1 MYNIAVRKQ
10 KRRERRLF
18 ATGVIM
24 VLLAVAGGVLYRL
37 PVSLQDISRIFQLAA
52 GKFSLSPADTM
63 SAGDVLRGT
72 IYDRNFNE
80 LSVSYQLFSLYVHP
94 AKINNHSDAA
104 QKLAEI
110 IGVAK
115 GAVEA
120 QLKQSRRVV
129 ELADDLDGDQV
140 KAIKNLEIEG
150 LYCTSSEKRF
160 YPEHTA
166 APHVLGY
173 TVDGV
178 GLSGVERKYDILL
191 QPGEYQPV
199 DVPDVDFKGNTVA
212 GQKRTDLILTLDI
225 ELQKAIDKELNRL
238 LREQGAAV
246 GMGLLMEPASGRI
259 LAFSNQPSFDP
270 NYFWKSEGVTRKN
283 TLYSPRFDL
292 NLARPLLVRAA
303 ARIQD
308 GEQFAPMLPQT
319 LAAPDFG
326 LSAEQYADVLNRI
339 EFLQPVLQS
348 LPSDVPFNDEP
359 AGGGQKNISLM
370 QLGVGLASL
379 INGGWRVTPTFVDSV
394 YDQQHG
400 QRFSLKKEAITRTHV
415 LNPAMGVAV
424 RRELLT
430 HFTGQQKEKLL
441 AFSGTSKRVVPG
453 GTITRYVQQQLF
465 VGMIPREKPTMLLI
479 MALERNTLDP
489 VPKGEK
495 IRSLSSV
502 GKTLLT
508 DLYAGA
514 QQEQIAEY
522 PTSRNRENFARF
534 LISRRVEYTR
544 SPGNIAVNKVDMPE
558 LVGMSLRKGLQQLNQ
573 FKLRITIKGSGR
585 IVSQSPRAGE
595 RLGDVER
602 CLLTLESAI

>member
-10 KRRERRLF
+10 KRRKRRLF
-18 ATGVIM
+18 ASGVIM

-37 PVSLQDISRIFQLAA
+37 PVSLQDISRIIQLAA
-52 GKFSLSPADTM
+52 GKFSLSPADSM

-104 QKLAEI
+104 EKLADI
-110 IGVAK
+110 IGVEK
-115 GAVEA
+115 SAVEA
-120 QLKQSRRVV
+120 QFKQSRRVV

-140 KAIKNLEIEG
+140 KAIENLQLEG
-150 LYCTSSEKRF
+150 IYCTSSEKRF

-191 QPGEYQPV
+191 QPGEYQPA
-199 DVPDVDFKGNTVA
+199 DVPDVDFKGNTVV
-212 GQKRTDLILTLDI
+212 GKKRTDLILTLDI
-225 ELQKAIDKELNRL
+225 ELQKAIDQQLNRL
-238 LREQGAAV
+238 LREQGAAL

-259 LAFSNQPSFDP
+259 LAFSSQPSFDP
-270 NYFWKSEGVTRKN
+270 NYFWKSEGVARKN

-292 NLARPLLVRAA
+292 NLVRPLLVRAA

-308 GEQFAPMLPQT
+308 GDQFAPLLPKT

-326 LSAEQYADVLNRI
+326 LSAEEYADVLNRI
-339 EFLQPVLQS
+339 KFLQPVLQN
-348 LPSDVPFNDEP
+348 LPSDVPLNDGLS
-359 AGGGQKNISLM
+359 GGEKESVSIM

-379 INGGWRVTPTFVDSV
+379 INGGWRITPTFVDSV

-400 QRFSLKKEAITRTHV
+400 QRFSLKKEAITRIHV
-415 LNPAMGVAV
+415 VNPAMGVAV
-424 RRELLT
+424 RREILT
-430 HFTGQQKEKLL
+430 HFNGPQKEKLL
-441 AFSGTSKRVVPG
+441 AFSGKSKRIVPD

-465 VGMIPREKPTMLLI
+465 VGMIPREKPTMLLL

-489 VPKGEK
+489 VPKGGK
-495 IRSLSSV
+495 IGSLSSV

-508 DLYAGA
+508 DLYAEA
-514 QQEQIAEY
+514 QQEQVAEY
-522 PTSRNRENFARF
+522 PTSGNRDNFARF

-544 SPGNIAVNKVDMPE
+544 LPGNVGVNKADMPE

-573 FKLRITIKGSGR
+573 YKLRITIKGSGR